1 MAGETGGA
9 AVLFRV
15 LGPLE
20 TRVPGEDGPRRVAR
34 KPAALLAR
42 LLVDRGEWVD
52 CTRLVEAIWPDR
64 VPPRSAQSNI
74 KSYVWQIRHDL
85 LPADDHG
92 PRIEARAGAY
102 RLCAEPGEVDVE
114 CFRQHTADGRT
125 AMARGDAAG
134 AVRHLEAAAALWRG
148 TPFAELPDE
157 VVAPVVAELEELR
170 WEARETLADALTAV
184 RRHREAIALL
194 RDLTA
199 ADPLREGPWAR
210 LVLAL
215 VRTGRRS
222 EALATYD
229 NARRVL
235 ADELGVD
242 PGRALAE
249 AHRLALAEPATRRV
263 RCDLPRDVPDFTGRS
278 GETARLAELSRSA
291 ATTVPV
297 AVVDGMPGVGKT
309 AFAVHVAHRIAGE
322 FPDGQLFV
330 DLAPDGEPLGAGVLL
345 ARLLRGAGVR
355 DIPDTVA
362 ERAAAWRAH
371 LAGRRVLLVLDDAS
385 SGDQVR
391 PLLPGSAGCMVVI
404 TTRTRVLRLDAIE
417 PMTLTPLSAAQTAT
431 LFRSGTA
438 AATDDVVREVV
449 RRTGGL
455 PAAVRAAT
463 ALHRS
468 RPQWTPKQFAVRLGE
483 ETTRTA
489 TALVEPTYCELD
501 DRQRR
506 LLHAVAAAPDGGL
519 VTRETDRVLEHLVDH
534 HLVLA
539 SSPGGYAVHP
549 VVRAYAHHVTPTLRE
564 LTAV

>member
-1 MAGETGGA
+1 M
-9 AVLFRV
+9 LFHV

-20 TRVPGEDGPRRVAR
+20 TRVQGEDGPRRIAR
-34 KPAALLAR
+34 KASALLAT
-42 LLVDRGEWVD
+42 LLLNRGEWVD

-64 VPPRSAQSNI
+64 VPPRSALSNI
-74 KSYVWQIRHDL
+74 KSYIWQIRHDL
-85 LPADDHG
+85 LPAQDSG

-102 RLCAEPGEVDVE
+102 RLCAAPDEVDVE
-114 CFRQHTADGRT
+114 CFRRRVADGRT
-125 AMARGDAAG
+125 AMARGDAAD

-170 WEARETLADALTAV
+170 WEVRETLADALTAV

-194 RDLTA
+194 RELTT

-229 NARRVL
+229 DARRVL

-249 AHRLALAEPATRRV
+249 AHRHALAEPATRRV

-278 GETARLAELSRSA
+278 GEVARLTALSRSA
-291 ATTVPV
+291 TTSVPV
-297 AVVDGMPGVGKT
+297 AVIDGMPGVGKT

-330 DLAPDGEPLGAGVLL
+330 DLSPDGEPLGADVLL
-345 ARLLRGAGVR
+345 ARLLRAAGVR
-355 DIPDTVA
+355 DIPDTVV

-371 LAGRRVLLVLDDAS
+371 LAGRRVLLVLDGAS
-385 SGDQVR
+385 SSDQVR

-404 TTRTRVLRLDAIE
+404 TARTRVLHLDAIE
-417 PMTLTPLSAAQTAT
+417 PITLTPLPAAQTAA
-431 LFRSGTA
+431 LFRSGA
-438 AATDDVVREVV
+438 RASADDVVREVV

-455 PAAVRAAT
+455 PAAVRAAA
-463 ALHRS
+463 ALFHS
-468 RPQWTPKQFAVRLGE
+468 RPQWTSDQFTTRLGE
-483 ETTRTA
+483 EATRTA
-489 TALVEPTYCELD
+489 TALD
-501 DRQRR
+501 DRQHR
-506 LLHAVAAAPDGGL
+506 LLHAV
-519 VTRETDRVLEHLVDH
+519 
-534 HLVLA
+534 
-539 SSPGGYAVHP
+539 
-549 VVRAYAHHVTPTLRE
+549 
-564 LTAV
+564 

>member
-1 MAGETGGA
+1 M
-9 AVLFRV
+9 LFRV

-20 TRVPGEDGPRRVAR
+20 MRVPGEDRPRRIAR
-34 KPAALLAR
+34 KPAALLVT
-42 LLVDRGEWVD
+42 LLMHRGEWVD
-52 CTRLVEAIWPDR
+52 CDRLVEAVWPDR
-64 VPPRSAQSNI
+64 VPPRSALSNI
-74 KSYVWQIRHDL
+74 KSYVWQIRHEL
-85 LPADDHG
+85 TPAPASG

-102 RLCAEPGEVDVE
+102 RLCADPGEVDVE
-114 CFRQHTADGRT
+114 HFRRCTGDARE
-125 AMARGDAAG
+125 AMARGDAAE
-134 AVRHLEAAAALWRG
+134 AVRHLETALALWRG
-148 TPFAELPDE
+148 RPFAELPDE

-170 WEARETLADALTAV
+170 WEVRETLADALTAV
-184 RRHREAIALL
+184 RRHTEAIASL
-194 RDLTA
+194 RELTT

-215 VRTGRRS
+215 VRAGRRS
-222 EALATYD
+222 EALATYED
-229 NARRVL
+229 ARRVL

-249 AHRLALAEPATRRV
+249 AHRQALEESVVRRA

-278 GETARLAELSRSA
+278 RDVAKLVQSSRSA
-291 ATTVPV
+291 TATVPV
-297 AVVDGMPGVGKT
+297 VVVDGMPGVGKT
-309 AFAVHVAHRIAGE
+309 ALAVHAAHRIAGE

-330 DLAPDGEPLGAGVLL
+330 DLRSSDGEPLGADELL

-355 DIPDTVA
+355 DLPDAVA

-404 TTRTRVLRLDAIE
+404 TTRTRALRLDAVE
-417 PMTLTPLSAAQTAT
+417 PVTLLPLPAPQTAA
-431 LFRSGTA
+431 LFRA
-438 AATDDVVREVV
+438 AAGTPDDDVVREVV
-449 RRTGGL
+449 RRTAGL
-455 PAAVRAAT
+455 PAAIRAAA
-463 ALHRS
+463 ALHRT
-468 RPQWTPKQFAVRLGE
+468 RPQWTAQRFAARLGE

-489 TALVEPTYCELD
+489 VALVEPAYRELD

-519 VTRETDRVLEHLVDH
+519 DARGTDRVLEYLFDRHLV
-534 HLVLA
+534 VEP
-539 SSPGGYAVHP
+539 SSGRYAVHP
-549 VVRAYAHHVTPTLRE
+549 VVRDYAHHVTPTLRE